1 MAVVGS
7 APRRDDGEVR
17 IQVSQNEYDA
27 HTLDDDTLKE
37 VMEAIETDGYAVLGG
52 AVDPAVLDAMK
63 PKLDE
68 DTAELLRRG
77 KWGGAG
83 ELPGHLQQSMSRS
96 KEHIYSEV
104 VTNPLVIQVTAAIL
118 GEGVHSHF
126 YNGNTNMPGSK
137 TQPLHRDSGHLWPD
151 LIHPTTSIVINVSP
165 IDVTEENGATEIW
178 PGTHRIAGGTRVT
191 QEAEEARRE
200 VEPPVR
206 AVSQKGDAVL
216 RDIRMWHRGVPN
228 NSTEGR
234 HMIGMVHSKWFY
246 LRGTTIPVTAGAA
259 HSFDH
264 DVLRTRVE
272 IVPDD
277 YDYLSEFL
285 RP

>member
-1 MAVVGS
+1 M
-7 APRRDDGEVR
+7 R
-17 IQVSQNEYDA
+17 IQVSHNEYDA
-27 HTLDDDTLKE
+27 HKLDDDTLKSA
-37 VMEAIETDGYAVLGG
+37 VEAIDTDGYVVLGG
-52 AVDPAVLDAMK
+52 VIDPAVLDAMK

-68 DTAELLRRG
+68 DTQELLRRG

-96 KEHIYSEV
+96 KEHIYPEV
-104 VTNPLVIQVTAAIL
+104 VTNPLVIQLTAEVL
-118 GEGVHSHF
+118 GEGLHNHF
-126 YNGNTNMPGSK
+126 YNGNTNLPGSLK
-137 TQPLHRDSGHLWPD
+137 QPLHRDTGHLWPD
-151 LIHPTTSIVINVSP
+151 VIHPTTSIVINMSP
-165 IDVTEENGATEIW
+165 IDVTEDNGATEIW
-178 PGTHRIAGGTRVT
+178 PGTHRIPGPTRVT
-191 QEAEEARRE
+191 EEAEEERRA
-200 VEPPVR
+200 VVPPVR

-259 HSFDH
+259 HSFD
-264 DVLRTRVE
+264 DDILRTRVE
-272 IVPDD
+272 VVPDD